1 MKQVNP
7 DRTMRRVWWRI
18 LPLVFLLYLVAFID
32 RINIGF
38 AALTMK
44 PELGI
49 SDREYGLI
57 AAIFFAGYVLFE
69 VPSNLLLHRIG
80 ARVWIARILITWGVI
95 ATATGLVRNVVEFC
109 GARFAL
115 GLAEAGFFPGILLYL
130 TYWFG
135 RREQARAIA
144 VFMTGLPVASIIG
157 GPVSGLILDR
167 VHWLGLSSWRWLLI
181 LEGLPAIACGLLT
194 YFAMSGRSREAA
206 FLSVAEKDWIESQL
220 KAPPAPRA
228 SGLNVFRDTRVW
240 QMAACVFLWD
250 IGLYWIGFFMPQVIK
265 SLSSVYS
272 NTTVGLL
279 AAIPQVAGLVAM
291 VLVSRRSDRSGERRY
306 HAAVPAM
313 IGGAALFFLTLT
325 HSPVAA
331 LAILSAAT
339 AGVYS
344 FMCPFYAMPS
354 EFLTGASAAA
364 GFALINSVANTGAF
378 AGTYIVGALNEKTGA
393 VQGGMIFA
401 GSALLLSAALCWVLP
416 DNRPVKK

>member
-194 YFAMSGRSREAA
+194 YFAMPGRPREAA